1 MDTNLGRRHVL
12 QLAGLRARVRLGQEP
27 HERVEPQEVLLSV
40 AVEFE
45 GPPRACDT
53 DRLED
58 TVCGDELCRALVRVC
73 HSRPYALIEHLAAGL
88 FDAACA
94 LVRVNA
100 RVELELVKVAPPI
113 AGLEGGMRFVIAG
126 GVGPSKAMRALA
138 TCRP

>member
-1 MDTNLGRRHVL
+1 MSIAL
-12 QLAGLRARVRLGQEP
+12 
-27 HERVEPQEVLLSV
+27 
-40 AVEFE
+40 EFE
-45 GPPRACDT
+45 GPPLACDT

-58 TVCGDELCRALVRVC
+58 TVCGEELCRALVSVC

-126 GVGPSKAMRALA
+126 DVRASKRAPALA
-138 TCRP
+138 TCRS